1 MGIVLSQDTTNIYVN
16 DNGNMITI
24 PKLSVTNITHSNGYV
39 YITYP
44 PTQTIFA
51 YEDVIAPTTNSI
63 GDLVSLIQSWV
74 NSAFTIPSSNNYF
87 ASGW

>member
-44 PTQTIFA
+44 PTQTVFK
-51 YEDVIAPTTNSI
+51 YVDVILPVTN
-63 GDLVSLIQSWV
+63 DNVELI
-74 NSAFTIPSSNNYF
+74 ALLHY
-87 ASGW
+87 A